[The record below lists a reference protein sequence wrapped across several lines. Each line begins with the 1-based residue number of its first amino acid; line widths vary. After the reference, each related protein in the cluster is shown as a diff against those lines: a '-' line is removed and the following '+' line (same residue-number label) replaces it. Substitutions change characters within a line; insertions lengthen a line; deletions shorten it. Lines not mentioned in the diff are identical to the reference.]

1 MLQPLVASARA
12 TRARG
17 MDTCARH
24 GCARGHSLLRSNLL
38 LRHLY
43 ALLFAESAVYI
54 GHHAAGRFAALATS
68 AAARTRARRAATA
81 VVVAVAQ
88 TTGGY
93 AMHRQCRERRDNER
107 NHNR

>member
-38 LRHLY
+38 LQHLY

-54 GHHAAGRFAALATS
+54 GHHATGRFAARATS
-68 AAARTRARRAATA
+68 AAARTRRAVAA
-81 VVVAVAQ
+81 VVVTVAQ
-88 TTGGY
+88 TTRGY
-93 AMHRQCRERRDNER
+93 AMHRQCREHRDNER